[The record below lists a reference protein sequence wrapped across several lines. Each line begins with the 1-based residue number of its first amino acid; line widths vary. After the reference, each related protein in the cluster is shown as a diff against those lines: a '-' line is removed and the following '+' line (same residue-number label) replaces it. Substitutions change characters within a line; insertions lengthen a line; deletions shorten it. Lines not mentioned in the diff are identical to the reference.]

1 VKGWFEDTLFA
12 SKGEIGSIALLHVD
26 CDWYESVRLV
36 LAELYDQIVP
46 GGVIAIDDY
55 YAWLGCRKAVDEFF
69 DDVETLSGFERV
81 GPAIRLRK
89 AGTSQRDPTRSS
101 NP

>member
-1 VKGWFEDTLFA
+1 MTVSRALQPVGASATCAHFVNGWFEDTLFA

-55 YAWLGCRKAVDEFF
+55 QHWLGCRKAVDEI
-69 DDVETLSGFERV
+69 LW
-81 GPAIRLRK
+81 
-89 AGTSQRDPTRSS
+89 
-101 NP
+101 